1 MYGSSIGELRV
12 YFRSLSGSKTTKTE
26 LMWKL
31 SGNQGSKWNQ
41 GRIGIRMNADYQV
54 SIQKY
59 PFYPIE
65 YTDPGF

>member
-1 MYGSSIGELRV
+1 
-12 YFRSLSGSKTTKTE
+12 
-26 LMWKL
+26 MWKL